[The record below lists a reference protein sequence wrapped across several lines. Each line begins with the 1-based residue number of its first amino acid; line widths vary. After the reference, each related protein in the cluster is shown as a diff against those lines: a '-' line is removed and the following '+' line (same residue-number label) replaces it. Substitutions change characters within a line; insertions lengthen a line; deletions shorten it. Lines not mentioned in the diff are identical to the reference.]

1 MSQMFKKLQNLLFE
15 DEEVVEEE
23 VINEP
28 EPVKPAPR
36 PVQTNTN
43 TQRPVMHQVDPAPAQ
58 NSAPQV
64 SFFRQEKTEPAPAP
78 APAPAPTP
86 VQERPR
92 TIGMT
97 VDDVQDETMNLQLRP
112 SSKLVTPAQQPKPQP
127 KPQQTAQTKKK
138 PQPVYEFSP
147 VISPIFGV
155 DEKDLDALKTSGKTQ
170 VVMPGKEDTNVSPVI
185 SPMYGMSKEA
195 EPKTIQD
202 TVEKSNELAENLLT
216 EEKQKAEESIPDFS
230 LDDILKIR
238 DDEYKETAEQAT
250 LFDDII
256 DETVIFDSDK
266 YNRR

>member
-28 EPVKPAPR
+28 DPVKPAPR

-43 TQRPVMHQVDPAPAQ
+43 TPRPVMHQVDPAPAEKP
-58 NSAPQV
+58 APQV
-64 SFFRQEKTEPAPAP
+64 SFFRQEKPEPAPAP
-78 APAPAPTP
+78 APAP
-86 VQERPR
+86 VQERPH

-112 SSKLVTPAQQPKPQP
+112 SSRPVTPAPQPKPQP
-127 KPQQTAQTKKK
+127 AAQPKKK

-147 VISPIFGV
+147 VISPIFGF

-170 VVMPGKEDTNVSPVI
+170 VVMPGKGKEDTNVSPVI

-202 TVEKSNELAENLLT
+202 TVEKSNELAENLMT
-216 EEKQKAEESIPDFS
+216 EEKQKAEDSIPDFS